1 MGAIICDAPWESL
14 FTVSGWIILAAH
26 DIVNQVIDS
35 SVLAR
40 ATHKNGLEEFMQMEN
55 KLFRKK
61 SLEKISS
68 PEELHDYMQVTSP
81 RLWMLLSAIA
91 ALLVGF
97 IVYASTVTMENTM
110 KIQVDVQFVDFT
122 EEFQERP
129 PELYSCVRQ
138 ASCFPN
144 ESSRCRHDC
153 PDWKGNGQSL
163 ICCNRGKR
171 DHFNH

>member
-1 MGAIICDAPWESL
+1 
-14 FTVSGWIILAAH
+14 
-26 DIVNQVIDS
+26 
-35 SVLAR
+35 
-40 ATHKNGLEEFMQMEN
+40 MEN

-122 EEFQERP
+122 EEFQEQSGLQNYTLVSAKLPASQMNQVDVGMTVRIGKETGKVSFVAIEGNEITLIIETNKNYLP
-129 PELYSCVRQ
+129 LPDGSYDAELVL
-138 ASCFPN
+138 
-144 ESSRCRHDC
+144 ESTTPISFL
-153 PDWKGNGQSL
+153 WN
-163 ICCNRGKR
+163 
-171 DHFNH
+171 

>member
-1 MGAIICDAPWESL
+1 
-14 FTVSGWIILAAH
+14 
-26 DIVNQVIDS
+26 
-35 SVLAR
+35 
-40 ATHKNGLEEFMQMEN
+40 MEN

-122 EEFQERP
+122 EEFQEQSGLQNYTLVSAKLPASQMNQVDVGMTVRIGKETGKVSFVAIEENEITLIIETNKNHLP
-129 PELYSCVRQ
+129 LPDGSYDAELVL
-138 ASCFPN
+138 
-144 ESSRCRHDC
+144 ESTTPISFL
-153 PDWKGNGQSL
+153 WN
-163 ICCNRGKR
+163 
-171 DHFNH
+171 

>member
-1 MGAIICDAPWESL
+1 
-14 FTVSGWIILAAH
+14 
-26 DIVNQVIDS
+26 
-35 SVLAR
+35 
-40 ATHKNGLEEFMQMEN
+40 MEN

-122 EEFQERP
+122 EEFQEQSGLQNYTLVSAKLPASQMNQVDVGMTVRIGKETGKVSFVAIEENEITLIIETNKNILP
-129 PELYSCVRQ
+129 LPDGSYDAELVL
-138 ASCFPN
+138 
-144 ESSRCRHDC
+144 ESTTPISFL
-153 PDWKGNGQSL
+153 WN
-163 ICCNRGKR
+163 
-171 DHFNH
+171 

>member
-1 MGAIICDAPWESL
+1 
-14 FTVSGWIILAAH
+14 
-26 DIVNQVIDS
+26 
-35 SVLAR
+35 
-40 ATHKNGLEEFMQMEN
+40 MEN

-91 ALLVGF
+91 TLLVGF

-122 EEFQERP
+122 EEFQEQSGLQNYTLVSAKLPASQMNQVDVGMTVRIGKETGKVSFVAIEDNEITLIIETNKNYLP
-129 PELYSCVRQ
+129 LPDGSYDAELVL
-138 ASCFPN
+138 
-144 ESSRCRHDC
+144 ESTTPISFL
-153 PDWKGNGQSL
+153 WN
-163 ICCNRGKR
+163 
-171 DHFNH
+171 

>member
-1 MGAIICDAPWESL
+1 
-14 FTVSGWIILAAH
+14 
-26 DIVNQVIDS
+26 
-35 SVLAR
+35 
-40 ATHKNGLEEFMQMEN
+40 MEN

-122 EEFQERP
+122 EEFQEQSGLQNYTLVSAKLPASQMNQVDVGMTVRIGKETGKVSFVAIEDNEITLIIETNKNILP
-129 PELYSCVRQ
+129 LPDGSYDAELVL
-138 ASCFPN
+138 
-144 ESSRCRHDC
+144 ESTTPISFL
-153 PDWKGNGQSL
+153 WN
-163 ICCNRGKR
+163 
-171 DHFNH
+171 

>member
-1 MGAIICDAPWESL
+1 
-14 FTVSGWIILAAH
+14 
-26 DIVNQVIDS
+26 
-35 SVLAR
+35 
-40 ATHKNGLEEFMQMEN
+40 MEN

-122 EEFQERP
+122 EEFQEQSGLQNYTLVSAKLPASQMNQVDVGMTVRIGKETGKVSFVAFEENEITLIIETNKNYLP
-129 PELYSCVRQ
+129 LPDGSYDAELVL
-138 ASCFPN
+138 
-144 ESSRCRHDC
+144 ESTTPISFL
-153 PDWKGNGQSL
+153 WN
-163 ICCNRGKR
+163 
-171 DHFNH
+171 